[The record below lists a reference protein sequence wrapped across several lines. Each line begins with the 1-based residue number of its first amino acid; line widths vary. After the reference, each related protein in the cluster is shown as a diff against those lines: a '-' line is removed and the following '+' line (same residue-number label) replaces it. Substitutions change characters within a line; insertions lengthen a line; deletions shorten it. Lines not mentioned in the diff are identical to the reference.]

1 MCKHSLSLSLRAPR
15 ACFQLFL
22 ESISSK
28 EFNFH
33 GGAFLAELVRS
44 KRVIDGSFFLFF
56 FFFSL
61 EKSCVKGVE
70 RRKKVGTLTVSFFLS
85 V

>member
-28 EFNFH
+28 EFN

-56 FFFSL
+56 FFL
-61 EKSCVKGVE
+61 PGEIV
-70 RRKKVGTLTVSFFLS
+70 R
-85 V
+85 